1 MEMEKHLIGKPVPR
15 KEGRKKV
22 TGAALYVDD
31 IKFDGMLHGVTVRSS
46 IARGRIKSISFEQ
59 PQAMLRTL
67 TQPLPEGEGKEGGD
81 SDISDQPLRT
91 LTQPLPEGEGK
102 EAAGIDFIPWEEF
115 TIVTAKDIPGE
126 NYVALILNDQP
137 YLADEVVNHPEEPI
151 VLLAHHD
158 KYLLEEARRHVSIEY
173 EEMPAIFSLEDSLAQ
188 KEIIWGE
195 DNVFKK
201 FLVNKGNVDDVWS
214 QAEFIVEGQYETGA
228 QEQLYI
234 EPNGAI
240 AIANQTE
247 GVTVWGSMQCPYY
260 VHKALIKLFGLPEEK
275 IRVIQTE
282 TGGGFGGKEE
292 YPSMISGH
300 AALLAWKSG
309 RPVKMIYDRAED
321 MVATTKRHPSRTRH
335 KTAVTKDGKLLAMEI
350 DFVIDGGAYCTLS
363 PVVLSRGTIHSAGP
377 YFCPNVRIHSKAVA
391 TNMPPHG
398 AFRGFGAPQSIFGL
412 ELHMDKVA
420 NAIGLTPEEFRRRN
434 FIKEGETTAT
444 NQVIREKVDLESL
457 MKRAFELTDYQAKR
471 ERFAQENQ
479 SAHSRAVR
487 AGMPALRGIG
497 FATFMH
503 GAGFTGSGEVY
514 LQSVVGAEATA
525 DGRVKILAAST
536 EIGQG
541 TNTIFAQIASEA
553 LGIDYDLIEVVQP
566 DTGNVPNSGPTVA
579 SRTTMIVGKLVESA
593 VLGLKQTLAGSG
605 LLQEQFTRAEFQ
617 KACADYIAKFGALKS
632 SSQYQPPPG
641 IRWDDEKYEGDAYG
655 AFAWAV
661 YVAEVTYD
669 PLTYEVRVDDFVAV
683 QEVGRVINPVLAA
696 GQIEGGVAQAIG
708 YTLYE
713 NVVWQNGRMQN
724 GQMTNY
730 IMPTAAD
737 LPPIRVYF
745 EENPYAFG
753 PGGAK
758 GIGELP
764 MDGPAPAILNAIEN
778 ATGTGFN
785 RIPLMPEAMMEQ
797 VTITTA

>member
-1 MEMEKHLIGKPVPR
+1 MTLVGKSIPR

-22 TGAALYVDD
+22 TGQALYVDD
-31 IKFDGMLHGVTVRSS
+31 LKFDNMLHGVTVRSS
-46 IARGRIKSISFEQ
+46 IARGRIKSIFF
-59 PQAMLRTL
+59 
-67 TQPLPEGEGKEGGD
+67 
-81 SDISDQPLRT
+81 DQPPAT
-91 LTQPLPEGEGK
+91 
-102 EAAGIDFIPWEEF
+102 AGGSDSIPWDEF

-137 YLADEVVNHPEEPI
+137 YLADEIVNHPEEPI
-151 VLLAHHD
+151 VLLAHAD
-158 KYLLEEARRHVSIEY
+158 KYLLEEARRHVRIEY
-173 EEMPAIFSLEDSLAQ
+173 EEMPAVFSLQDSLAQ

-201 FLVNKGNVDDVWS
+201 FLVDKGTVDDVWS
-214 QAEFIVEGQYETGA
+214 QAEFIVEGEFETGA

-234 EPNGAI
+234 ENNGAI
-240 AIANQTE
+240 AMANLE
-247 GVTVWGSMQCPYY
+247 DRVTVWGSMQCPCYI
-260 VHKALIKLFGLPEEK
+260 HKALIKLFGLPEEK

-292 YPSMISGH
+292 YPSMIAGH
-300 AALLAWKSG
+300 AALLSWKSG
-309 RPVKMIYDRAED
+309 KPVKMIYDRAED
-321 MVATTKRHPSRTRH
+321 MVVTTKRHPSRTMH
-335 KTAVTKDGKLLAMEI
+335 KTAVTKDGKLLAQEI

-363 PVVLSRGTIHSAGP
+363 PVVLSRGTIHAAGP
-377 YFCPNVRIHSKAVA
+377 YFCPNVRIKSTAVA
-391 TNMPPHG
+391 TNVPPHG
-398 AFRGFGAPQSIFGL
+398 AFRGFGAPQSIFAL
-412 ELHMDKVA
+412 ERQMDKVA
-420 NAIGLTPEEFRRRN
+420 QAIGLSPEEFRRRN

-444 NQVIREKVDLESL
+444 NQVIREKVDLQGL
-457 MKRAFELTDYQAKR
+457 LNRAFELTDYHAKR
-471 ERFAQENQ
+471 ERFAKENA
-479 SAHSRAVR
+479 SARSRALQ

-497 FATFMH
+497 FASFMH

-525 DGRVKILAAST
+525 EGRVKIFAAST

-553 LGIDYDLIEVVQP
+553 LGIDYDLVDVIQP

-593 VLGLKQTLAGSG
+593 VLGLKQTLVGGG
-605 LLQEQFTRAEFQ
+605 LLKEQFTQTEFQ
-617 KACADYIAKFGALKS
+617 KACADYIAKLGALKS

-669 PLTYEVRVDDFVAV
+669 PLTYEVHVEDFVAV
-683 QEVGRVINPVLAA
+683 QAVGRVINPVLAA

-737 LPPIRVYF
+737 LPPIRVFF

-778 ATGTGFN
+778 ATGTQFN
-785 RIPLMPEAMMEQ
+785 RIPLMPEAMMEKLAA
-797 VTITTA
+797 TAA